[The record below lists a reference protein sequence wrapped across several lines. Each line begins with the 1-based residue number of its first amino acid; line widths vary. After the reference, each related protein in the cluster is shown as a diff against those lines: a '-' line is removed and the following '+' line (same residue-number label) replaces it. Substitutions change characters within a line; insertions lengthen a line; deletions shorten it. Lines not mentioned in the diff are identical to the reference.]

1 MEDAH
6 HEGDGR
12 AGNPDNRRQRV
23 EAVPSQHHCHPCG
36 GRRLC
41 TQVRQQ
47 WCLHGG
53 GCDGMSTA
61 VTVVWVHEKCL
72 GVFPSHGVRALSD

>member
-6 HEGDGR
+6 PEGLGR

-23 EAVPSQHHCHPCG
+23 KAVPSQHHRHPCG

-41 TQVRQQ
+41 TQVRTQ
-47 WCLHGG
+47 WSLHGS
-53 GCDGMSTA
+53 GCDEISYYGF
-61 VTVVWVHEKCL
+61 
-72 GVFPSHGVRALSD
+72 FPPMV